1 MTIPLE
7 AVLSDRYFD
16 LDPDIYGAFALEAK
30 IIDTVGA
37 PSTST
42 ALANLLHSTTGH
54 SQTLTVSPNL
64 NSQGTYDMS
73 YNFAI
78 QQDNDLTG
86 TKHISKSK
94 LPAYSK
100 QYDTADNRCYS
111 ALINDYDALARGEF
125 PTLERF
131 ERIRVDGGLPLA
143 AWLEENTTTA
153 GVSRNICRRK
163 PAEDRCRTT
172 AQPGA
177 SRKKV
182 FGRGDRCWA
191 NELHL
196 HRAMNSWYRCKIL
209 AHFTGLELA
218 HRRRRGQWRPD
229 WRGIG
234 LCERLH
240 DSDCSRCEEW
250 LRCHPRQDFVS
261 AATSACY

>member
-86 TKHISKSK
+86 
-94 LPAYSK
+94 L
-100 QYDTADNRCYS
+100 Q
-111 ALINDYDALARGEF
+111 
-125 PTLERF
+125 
-131 ERIRVDGGLPLA
+131 
-143 AWLEENTTTA
+143 
-153 GVSRNICRRK
+153 
-163 PAEDRCRTT
+163 
-172 AQPGA
+172 
-177 SRKKV
+177 
-182 FGRGDRCWA
+182 
-191 NELHL
+191 
-196 HRAMNSWYRCKIL
+196 
-209 AHFTGLELA
+209 AHFRIETASLQQTIR
-218 HRRRRGQWRPD
+218 HRRQSM
-229 WRGIG
+229 
-234 LCERLH
+234 LQRL
-240 DSDCSRCEEW
+240 DR
-250 LRCHPRQDFVS
+250 
-261 AATSACY
+261 